1 MTSNIVSRPR
11 KPAGWWTPEKRQ
23 VAWDM
28 YVEGKPFGEIAK
40 HFGVTLAAAARQVY
54 AHKKEQANG

>member
-1 MTSNIVSRPR
+1 MTGNIVSRPR
-11 KPAGWWTPEKRQ
+11 KVAGWWTPERRQ

-28 YVEGKPFGEIAK
+28 YVAGKSFEEIAE

-54 AHKKEQANG
+54 QHKKEQMK

>member
-1 MTSNIVSRPR
+1 VTGNIVSRPR
-11 KPAGWWTPEKRQ
+11 KPAGWWTPERRQ

-28 YVEGKPFGEIAK
+28 YIAGKPFEEIAE

-54 AHKKEQANG
+54 QHKKEQMK

>member
-1 MTSNIVSRPR
+1 MTRNIVIRPR

-28 YVEGKPFGEIAK
+28 YVAGKSFEEIAD

-54 AHKKEQANG
+54 AHKKEQTK

>member
-1 MTSNIVSRPR
+1 MTKNIVSRPR

-28 YVEGKPFGEIAK
+28 YVEGKPFEEIAE

-54 AHKKEQANG
+54 QHKKEQTK

>member
-1 MTSNIVSRPR
+1 MTKNIVSRPR

-28 YVEGKPFGEIAK
+28 YVEGKPFEEIAK
-40 HFGVTLAAAARQVY
+40 HFGVTLAAAARQIY
-54 AHKKEQANG
+54 AHKKEQTK

>member
-1 MTSNIVSRPR
+1 VTKNIVSRPR

-28 YVEGKPFGEIAK
+28 YVEGKPFDEIAK
-40 HFGVTLAAAARQVY
+40 HFGVTLAAAARQIY
-54 AHKKEQANG
+54 AHKKEQTK

>member
-1 MTSNIVSRPR
+1 MTGNIVSRPR
-11 KPAGWWTPEKRQ
+11 KVAGWWTPERRQ

-28 YVEGKPFGEIAK
+28 YVAGESFEEIAE

-54 AHKKEQANG
+54 QHKKEQMK

>member
-1 MTSNIVSRPR
+1 VTGNIVSRPR
-11 KPAGWWTPEKRQ
+11 KVAGWWTPERRQ

-28 YVEGKPFGEIAK
+28 YVAGKSFEEIAE

-54 AHKKEQANG
+54 QHKKEQMK